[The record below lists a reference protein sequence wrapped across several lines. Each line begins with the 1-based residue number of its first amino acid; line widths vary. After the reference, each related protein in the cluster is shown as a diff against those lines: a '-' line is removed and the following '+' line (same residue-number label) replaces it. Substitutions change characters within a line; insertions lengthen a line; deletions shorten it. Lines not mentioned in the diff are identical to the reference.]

1 MFEWLYFNALKFL
14 SICPLS
20 LLYNA
25 HTLSSFSLNP
35 IGSAS
40 TESDSFDLDA
50 FLGIK
55 KPPIITTTTSQT
67 IQEDITTSHPDSSG
81 STINTK
87 DTSASSQT
95 CNSGAGSVTVLGE
108 VSPPLHGEESEIIS
122 LTERKR
128 RNTFTKEEE
137 EETSDVNV
145 TENINSMNKNDI
157 KQFNEDVPVIKP
169 VFKNEVNNNE
179 RQGGEEELNVSSS
192 SDLVLQ
198 KSSSDLGSSKLNE
211 SSSSCVSQVSVSST
225 CSNVSANNTV
235 TLESKLVKPKLAPTK
250 K

>member
-1 MFEWLYFNALKFL
+1 M
-14 SICPLS
+14 
-20 LLYNA
+20 
-25 HTLSSFSLNP
+25 NP

-55 KPPIITTTTSQT
+55 KPSIITTTTSQT
-67 IQEDITTSHPDSSG
+67 IQEDITTSPPDSSG

-108 VSPPLHGEESEIIS
+108 VSPPLHDEENETIS

-128 RNTFTKEEE
+128 HNTFTKEE

-145 TENINSMNKNDI
+145 TENINSMNKNNI
-157 KQFNEDVPVIKP
+157 NQFNEDVPVIKP
-169 VFKNEVNNNE
+169 VFKNEVDNNE
-179 RQGGEEELNVSSS
+179 RQGVEEELNVSSS
-192 SDLVLQ
+192 SDLALQ
-198 KSSSDLGSSKLNE
+198 KSSNDLGSSKLNE
-211 SSSSCVSQVSVSST
+211 SSSSCVSQVSVSSA
-225 CSNVSANNTV
+225 CSNASANNTV

>member
-1 MFEWLYFNALKFL
+1 M
-14 SICPLS
+14 
-20 LLYNA
+20 

-55 KPPIITTTTSQT
+55 KPPVITTTTSQI
-67 IQEDITTSHPDSSG
+67 IQEDITTSPPDNSG
-81 STINTK
+81 STVNTK

-108 VSPPLHGEESEIIS
+108 VSLPLHGEESETIS

-137 EETSDVNV
+137 EPSDVNV
-145 TENINSMNKNDI
+145 TENINSTNKNDTN
-157 KQFNEDVPVIKP
+157 QFNEDAPVIKPNVEAP
-169 VFKNEVNNNE
+169 VFKNEVDNNE
-179 RQGGEEELNVSSS
+179 RQGSEEELNVSSS
-192 SDLVLQ
+192 SDVVLQ
-198 KSSSDLGSSKLNE
+198 KSSSDLGSSKLND
-211 SSSSCVSQVSVSST
+211 SSSSCISQVSVSST
-225 CSNVSANNTV
+225 CSNVSSNNTV
-235 TLESKLVKPKLAPTK
+235 TLESKLVKPKLAKSKLAPTK